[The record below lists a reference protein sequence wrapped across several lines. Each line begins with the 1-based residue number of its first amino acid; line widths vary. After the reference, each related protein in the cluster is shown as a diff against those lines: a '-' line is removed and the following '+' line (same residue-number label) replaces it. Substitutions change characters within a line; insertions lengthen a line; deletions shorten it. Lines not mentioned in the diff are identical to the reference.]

1 MDSLL
6 TLRFSAGPGIKE
18 QSLMSNLGRLLGYLR
33 KHWVPVTIV
42 VLAMLVSTMLEM
54 SPAVLLRKIVDTA
67 LPEKDL
73 SLLARLSFAFV
84 GVAILKGLVLY
95 VQWCTSE
102 LIGQRIIYQMRQDIH
117 DHLQTLPPSYFATMG
132 TGQIMARLTSDIE
145 SVQNFIGWGALF
157 LINMVLMAIGVSSY
171 LAYLNWRLMLATI
184 ITFPFLLQTVFRFDK
199 SIRPAWKNV
208 REKMGK
214 LTEALQENIT
224 GIRVVKAF
232 AREPVEIE
240 KFARKNTEHYNANME
255 RAGIEAKAQ
264 PFLEF
269 LTGMSAVIMV
279 GYGGYLVLSGQMT
292 VGTLFAFYS
301 LLWSL
306 IWPVRMLGWL
316 VNMAEQALAAAP
328 RLFELLD
335 TQPEIRDCPSPIHL
349 PHATG
354 HIAFEDVGF
363 SFPGDDRET
372 LACINLEILPG
383 ERVAIVGGTGSGKS
397 TLVNLI
403 PRFIDPSVGRITLD
417 GYDLKNICL
426 KSLRKNMGLVL
437 QENFLFSATVR
448 ENISLGKPGADFREV
463 RRAAELA
470 QAHRF
475 ISEFPKG
482 YDTPLGERGIGLSGG
497 QKQRVALARAL
508 LTDPKILILDEAT
521 SSVDTET
528 EYLIQEGLS
537 EVMEGRTSIIIAKRL
552 STIRGA
558 DKIVILKNGRI
569 SQVGTHLELLS
580 QPGFY
585 KKLFQSQFAEED
597 VELALNLELGNG
609 AQESR
614 DHTEGGCQAAQDRV

>member
-1 MDSLL
+1 MSD
-6 TLRFSAGPGIKE
+6 LR
-18 QSLMSNLGRLLGYLR
+18 RLLGYL
-33 KHWVPVTIV
+33 KQHWIRV
-42 VLAMLVSTMLEM
+42 VVVIIAMAASTMLEM
-54 SPAVLLRKIVDTA
+54 SPAVLLRNIVDIA
-67 LPEKDL
+67 LPDQDLTLLAKL
-73 SLLARLSFAFV
+73 SLGFV
-84 GVAILKGLVLY
+84 GVALLKAIVLY

-102 LIGQRIIYQMRQDIH
+102 LIGQKVIYQMRQDIH
-117 DHLQTLPPSYFATMG
+117 DHLQTLPPSYFSTMG
-132 TGQIMARLTSDIE
+132 TGQVMARLTSDID

-157 LINMVLMAIGVSSY
+157 LVNMVLMTVGVSSY
-171 LAYLNWRLMLATI
+171 LAYLNWRLMLATVV
-184 ITFPFLLQTVFRFDK
+184 TFPFLFRTVFWFDK

-208 REKMGK
+208 RERMGK
-214 LTEALQENIT
+214 LTETLQENIS

-232 AREPVEIE
+232 AREPQEIR
-240 KFARKNTEHYNANME
+240 KFAAKNIEHYEANME

-269 LTGMSAVIMV
+269 LTGISAVTMI

-335 TQPEIRDCPSPIHL
+335 NQPEIRDCPSPINL
-349 PHATG
+349 KQAAG
-354 HIAFEDVGF
+354 HIVFENVDF
-363 SFPGDDRET
+363 SFPGDDRKT
-372 LACINLEILPG
+372 LKNINLEILPG
-383 ERVAIVGGTGSGKS
+383 EKVAIVGGTGSGKS
-397 TLVNLI
+397 TLVNLT
-403 PRFIDPSVGRITLD
+403 PRFLDPTGGRITLD
-417 GYDLKNICL
+417 GHDLKEISL
-426 KSLRKNMGLVL
+426 KSLRSNIGLVL

-448 ENISLGKPGADFREV
+448 ENISLGKPGAELDEV
-463 RRAAELA
+463 IQAAELA

-508 LTDPKILILDEAT
+508 LTNPKILVLDEAT

-537 EVMEGRTSIIIAKRL
+537 QVMEGRTAIIIAKRL

-558 DKIVILKNGRI
+558 DKIVILKGGKI

-585 KKLFQSQFAEED
+585 KKLFESQFAEQD
-597 VELALNLELGNG
+597 VELALNLELGN
-609 AQESR
+609 AANESPGNR
-614 DHTEGGCQAAQDRV
+614 MIGVVPADDLSGQNAEQSEGRQKAAERRR